1 MVKKFHNDILI
12 SSIICL
18 VTGNNYENQNLT
30 VIIKSKIKDSLPKS
44 IRFCLVH
51 GHCKTYKGIH
61 KRVCEGVHP
70 KV

>member
-1 MVKKFHNDILI
+1 M
-12 SSIICL
+12 
-18 VTGNNYENQNLT
+18 TGNNYENQNLT

-44 IRFCLVH
+44 IRLFSTWSF
-51 GHCKTYKGIH
+51 KTYKGIH